1 MDLTGRKRGV
11 LKNMNKKVKII
22 IIVTAVVTALA
33 AALGAGMLI
42 GSSLKQIETKETVAK
57 IKDEPQKGL
66 EKDSIKE
73 AEVPDF
79 EETEPQKPDRQFVVA
94 LDPGHQGPNV
104 DMSAKE
110 ENAPGSG
117 VMKQRATTGTTGR
130 YSGLPEYQLNLDI
143 AMKVKERLTRQ
154 GIQVVMTREDNDTAV
169 SNQERAKLA
178 NDAGADISV
187 RIHANGSESADTSG
201 ALCLVMSGENPYVG
215 SLYEESSKLAQDVLD
230 SYCSA
235 TGFQSQGIQENDTM
249 TGINWSQIPVM
260 ILEMGFMTNEQDDL
274 AMADAAFQEKMADG
288 IAEGILKYCSEKQA
302 AGTDS
307 SLIQSKLNEI
317 ISTFQAGGTWAAY
330 VHGLDSLE
338 TAVAGNAQMQSASL
352 IKLFIAGTVYENLDQ
367 LTQSESYAG
376 EIEAL
381 LETMIT
387 VSDNPAANNLIK
399 KLGDGDAKAGME
411 KVNQYCAAKGY
422 AQTHLG
428 RQMLDFDAQDDNYT
442 SVEDCGK
449 FLEDIY
455 YSRLPG
461 SEKIIERMK
470 RQTRREKIP
479 AGVPDGIVTANK
491 TGELTDVENDAA
503 IIWGENQAYIL
514 CVMSSDLAA
523 AGEAKAG
530 IVRLSEEIYKIM
542 E

>member
-1 MDLTGRKRGV
+1 
-11 LKNMNKKVKII
+11 MNKKGKII
-22 IIVTAVVTALA
+22 IASAVVIALA
-33 AALGAGMLI
+33 ATLGAGMVI
-42 GSSLKQIETKETVAK
+42 GSRLKQNETKETVAK

-66 EKDSIKE
+66 KKDSVKE
-73 AEVPDF
+73 AEIPDF
-79 EETEPQKPDRQFVVA
+79 EETEPKKPDRQFVVA

-143 AMKVKERLTRQ
+143 ALKVRERLMQQ
-154 GIQVVMTREDNDTAV
+154 GVEVVMTREDNDAAI

-187 RIHANGSESADTSG
+187 RIHANGSETPDHSG

-215 SLYEESSKLAQDVLD
+215 NLYNESSQLAQDVLD
-230 SYCSA
+230 SYCAA
-235 TGFQSQGIQENDTM
+235 TGFQSQGIKENDTM
-249 TGINWSQIPVM
+249 TGINWSQVPVV

-288 IAEGILKYCSEKQA
+288 IAEGILKYCSEKQEA
-302 AGTDS
+302 AAES
-307 SLIQSKLNEI
+307 PEIQTKLEESI
-317 ISTFQAGGTWAAY
+317 AAFQTGGTWAAY
-330 VHGLDSLE
+330 VHGLDSGE
-338 TAVAGNAQMQSASL
+338 TAVAGNTQMQSASL

-367 LTQSESYAG
+367 LTRSESYAG
-376 EIEAL
+376 EVEAL

-399 KLGDGDAKAGME
+399 KLGNGDAQAGME
-411 KVNQYCAAKGY
+411 KVNQYCMAKGY

-428 RQMLDFDAQDDNYT
+428 RQMLDFEAQDDNYT

-491 TGELTDVENDAA
+491 TGELEDVENDAA
-503 IIWGENQAYIL
+503 IIWGEDQAYIL
-514 CVMSSDLAA
+514 CVMSGGLSAP
-523 AGEAKAG
+523 GEAKAC
-530 IVRLSEEIYKIM
+530 VARLSEEIYQIM
-542 E
+542 D